1 MTVNILVAVECWYI
15 GCIVIPKQDVPL
27 LGLQV
32 DIMQSFCF
40 SNSSNIII
48 DYFRRYMKFLHVLES
63 FV

>member
-1 MTVNILVAVECWYI
+1 VECWYI
-15 GCIVIPKQDVPL
+15 GCIVIPKQDLPL

-32 DIMQSFCF
+32 DIMQSFGF

-48 DYFRRYMKFLHVLES
+48 DYFRRYMNFLHVLES